1 MVHDNHRDKERIM
14 TKFIS
19 LLLISTVFTAGCTGS
34 KTPPAPAIAREYAV
48 YEAVIEFLYLTKD
61 IELIAIKNRTAAD
74 VSPSESLGSEV
85 EYIREELGT
94 AIELKTLDDYKA
106 KNRRSHQLDADLSL
120 DVPYVLL
127 GEAELAEIFER
138 GGGWDQFYK
147 IYPNS
152 QGIMTLSRVG
162 FNTQIDQALVYVAN
176 RPDDKVGEGYYALLT
191 MKGGVWTVDNVVIAW
206 IS

>member
-1 MVHDNHRDKERIM
+1 M

-19 LLLISTVFTAGCTGS
+19 LLLVSTVFIAGCAGN
-34 KTPPAPAIAREYAV
+34 KTAPTSAIAEEYAV
-48 YEAVIEFLYLTKD
+48 YEAVIESLHLTEG
-61 IELIAIKNRTAAD
+61 IELIAIKNRTATD
-74 VSPSESLGSEV
+74 VSPGESLDSEV

-94 AIELKTLDDYKA
+94 AIELETLDDYRA

-127 GEAELAEIFER
+127 SEAELAEIFEQ
-138 GGGWDQFYK
+138 GGGWNQFYK
-147 IYPNS
+147 VYPNS

-162 FNTQIDQALVYVAN
+162 FNTQIDQALVYVGN
-176 RPDDKVGEGYYALLT
+176 RSDDKVGEGYYVLLT
-191 MKGGVWTVDNVVIAW
+191 KKGGVWTVDNVVMAW